1 MDYEGF
7 TVDKLKDELK
17 QRGCTDS
24 KILRGKKS
32 ELIEKLL
39 SIDAGENLNDSK
51 EKEDGND
58 DEPKNQPT
66 NNWSAV
72 VDSPPEKSNS
82 GYNNN
87 SNSNYED
94 GLEENDGESREERSY
109 RREERTSSGILF
121 EIHKKTLY

>member
-1 MDYEGF
+1 MDYEVF
-7 TVDKLKDELK
+7 TVDKLKDELR

-39 SIDAGENLNDSK
+39 SLDAGESLNDSK
-51 EKEDGND
+51 EKEDVKD

-72 VDSPPEKSNS
+72 VDSPPEKPNS
-82 GYNNN
+82 GYNN

-109 RREERTSSGILF
+109 RREERTNSGILF
-121 EIHKKTLY
+121 